1 MKCKNCNN
9 DCMKIDDP
17 EMFSIHIPFTKFE
30 IKIWNW
36 NNQKEEE
43 YCVECYID
51 MSNSKQK
58 EGMDYR
64 LSEAYNQGLE
74 DRKII

>member
-1 MKCKNCNN
+1 MKT
-9 DCMKIDDP
+9 DDP
-17 EMFSIHIPFTKFE
+17 EIFSIHIPFTKFE

-43 YCVECYID
+43 YCLECYVD
-51 MSNSKQK
+51 TENSRGK
-58 EGMDYR
+58 ENMDYM

-74 DRKII
+74 DGKII